1 MWLHKILGYESTTS
15 FTYGYGLPGL
25 FNCVFFSIYVYNQH
39 KVVICML
46 SHSVNKIY
54 LDQFVL
60 GSAISIDSKANT
72 GTTFT
77 IKFH

>member
-1 MWLHKILGYESTTS
+1 
-15 FTYGYGLPGL
+15 
-25 FNCVFFSIYVYNQH
+25 
-39 KVVICML
+39 ML